1 MAETAPDSGARKPL
15 KDSDPRTDCRE
26 FQDSQ
31 DYTEE
36 TLSRKKKK
44 KKKKKVLLFSGYLVT
59 VMKTD
64 QHTRRA

>member
-44 KKKKKVLLFSGYLVT
+44 IIYPISGCCFFFPVYFELNF
-59 VMKTD
+59 
-64 QHTRRA
+64 